1 MYIDTVNQNDIIRK
15 CTETAWD
22 AVFVHKMPEG
32 SEKRKKANELGHTA
46 SKLILDLIRIEDSDF
61 AVEIGMTAIQMF
73 FDGHNYHQVLACI
86 EGLKEFTT
94 NSRLLEDVI
103 EYKKVAI
110 NSINN
115 FHPKTKEDK
124 IDILYNLVWEK
135 GCIGTTDSIKI
146 YKKRTN
152 LPISEPTIVSY
163 CKMLKY
169 EHRILLF
176 GGPTGIPIEMYPNN
190 SISLNRKSSYEKV
203 NFFEGNLTIKNNLFK
218 PVWESPK
225 RKNTNVY
232 EIENGNDPRVFA
244 LIEPGISI
252 PHKYKSLGG
261 ISKMPPKLGVEG
273 KLFSSEVMPQYGFK
287 FVENIQDADFLTDC
301 KIRVLEAQ

>member
-1 MYIDTVNQNDIIRK
+1 MYIDTINQNVIIRK

-46 SKLILDLIRIEDSDF
+46 SKLILDLIRIGDSDF

-73 FDGHNYHQVLACI
+73 FDGHNYHQVLASI
-86 EGLKEFTT
+86 EGLREFTI

-103 EYKKVAI
+103 EYDELAI
-110 NSINN
+110 NAIKNS
-115 FHPKTKEDK
+115 HPKTKDDK
-124 IDILYNLVWEK
+124 VDFLYNLVWEM

-163 CKMLKY
+163 CRMLKY

-176 GGPTGIPIEMYPNN
+176 GGPTGRPIEMYPNN
-190 SISLNRKSSYEKV
+190 SISLNRKSSYAKV
-203 NFFEGNLTIKNNLFK
+203 NFFEGILTIKNNLFK

-252 PHKYKSLGG
+252 SQKYKNSGG
-261 ISKMPPKLGVEG
+261 ISKMPSKLGVEG
-273 KLFSSEVMPQYGFK
+273 KLFPLEVMPQYGFELVK
-287 FVENIQDADFLTDC
+287 NIKDADFLTEC
-301 KIRVLEAQ
+301 KIRLLEA